1 MRAIAVVPGR
11 PETAGVIDLP
21 EPPASDGPVLVR
33 ARLIGMCGTDVEI
46 ARDGS
51 GVPPPGEERLVL
63 GHESLGE
70 VLEAPEDSGLAP
82 GDLVVGV
89 VRRPD
94 PVPCAACAA
103 DEWDM
108 CQNGGFVERGIKERD
123 GYGSERFRLDPRF
136 AVRLDP
142 GLGDLGVLLEP
153 TTVVAKAWD
162 HAEQIGLRAWFHPK
176 VALITG
182 AGPIGLLAAL
192 LARQRGLETHVVD
205 LVTEGPK
212 PRLVAALGAHYHAG
226 PVAEWAAEADIVIE
240 CTGIGQVII
249 GAAEQTAPGA
259 VIALT
264 GLAHGDRTTEMQLE
278 AINKALVYGNKV
290 VFGSVNA
297 ARRHFDQAA
306 AALALAD
313 PGWLAQLITRR
324 VAPEEWPS
332 ALEKQPED
340 IKVVVDMTASA

>member
-1 MRAIAVVPGR
+1 MI
-11 PETAGVIDLP
+11 ELP
-21 EPPASDGPVLVR
+21 EPPASDGSVLVR
-33 ARLIGMCGTDVEI
+33 TRLIGVCGTDYEI
-46 ARDGS
+46 AVDGNGS
-51 GVPPPGEERLVL
+51 PPPGEERLVL

-70 VLEAPEDSGLAP
+70 VLEAPDDSGLAP
-82 GDLVVGV
+82 GELVVGV

-94 PVPCAACAA
+94 PVPCPACAA

-108 CQNGGFVERGIKERD
+108 CQNGGFVERGIKGGD
-123 GYGSERFRLDPRF
+123 GYGSERFRVDPRF
-136 AVRLDP
+136 AVRVDP

-162 HAEQIGLRAWFHPK
+162 HAEQIGMRAWFHPE
-176 VALITG
+176 VVLITG

-205 LVTEGPK
+205 RVTDGPK

-226 PVAEWAAEADIVIE
+226 SAEEWTSEADVVIE
-240 CTGIGQVII
+240 CTGVGQVIL
-249 GAAEQTAPGA
+249 GAAQNTAPGA

-264 GLAHGDRTTEMQLE
+264 GLAHGNGATELHLE
-278 AINKALVYGNKV
+278 AMNNALVYGNKV

-306 AALALAD
+306 AALAKAN
-313 PGWLAQLITRR
+313 PAWLAQLITRR
-324 VAPEEWPS
+324 VTPEEWPS
-332 ALEKQPED
+332 ALEKQADD
-340 IKVVVDMTASA
+340 IKVVVDWTVSP